1 MSGGF
6 LSRLTLLA
14 SEAVPAGSFFDQLAA
29 RILMG
34 SHGAMAYLSIFAVLV
49 ACGLGVPLP
58 EDISLILGGYLVYK
72 GVANLWVMVATG
84 FLGILVGDS
93 LIYLAGRRVGRR
105 VRTGHGWLARVV
117 TPPRRILVEGL
128 FAKHGEK
135 IVIAA
140 RFMPGVRAVTYFT
153 AGSAGMPYAR
163 FICFDGLAALLS
175 APLFVLLGYRFGK
188 HIQHVIELMKR
199 YQLIAVGLLLGT
211 VLLWAAVR
219 RWREVSLARK
229 MREQMGDE
237 DRKPPPG
244 TVLREP
250 AGELNK

>member
-6 LSRLTLLA
+6 LTRLTLLA
-14 SEAVPAGSFFDQLAA
+14 SEAVPAGSFLDQVLA

-58 EDISLILGGYLVYK
+58 EDISLILGGFLVFK
-72 GVANLWVMVATG
+72 GVANLWGMVATG

-93 LIYLAGRRVGRR
+93 LIYLAGRRVGLR

-117 TPPRRILVEGL
+117 TPPRRRFVEGL
-128 FAKHGEK
+128 FARHGEK
-135 IVIAA
+135 IVIGA
-140 RFMPGVRAVTYFT
+140 RFMPGVRAVTYFI
-153 AGSAGMPYAR
+153 AGSAGMPYPR
-163 FICFDGLAALLS
+163 FICFDGLAALGS

-211 VLLWAAVR
+211 VLLWAAIH
-219 RWREVSLARK
+219 RWREIALARK
-229 MREQMGDE
+229 MREQMGEE
-237 DRKPPPG
+237 DPKPPPG
-244 TVLREP
+244 AVLRQP

>member
-1 MSGGF
+1 
-6 LSRLTLLA
+6 
-14 SEAVPAGSFFDQLAA
+14 
-29 RILMG
+29 
-34 SHGAMAYLSIFAVLV
+34 
-49 ACGLGVPLP
+49 
-58 EDISLILGGYLVYK
+58 
-72 GVANLWVMVATG
+72 MVAVG
-84 FLGILVGDS
+84 FVGILVGDS

-117 TPPRRILVEGL
+117 TPPRRIVVEGL
-128 FAKHGEK
+128 FARHGEK

-175 APLFVLLGYRFGK
+175 APLFVLLGYRFGR
-188 HIQHVIELMKR
+188 HLQQVIELMKK

-229 MREQMGDE
+229 MREQMGE
-237 DRKPPPG
+237 EETQPPPPG
-244 TVLREP
+244 AVLRGP

>member
-1 MSGGF
+1 
-6 LSRLTLLA
+6 LDILLK
-14 SEAVPAGSFFDQLAA
+14 SLLV
-29 RILMG
+29 G

-58 EDISLILGGYLVYK
+58 EDISLILGGFLVFK
-72 GVANLWVMVATG
+72 GAANLWAMVATG
-84 FLGILVGDS
+84 FVGILAGDT

-117 TPPRRILVEGL
+117 TPPRRIQVEGL
-128 FAKHGEK
+128 FARHGEK

-175 APLFVLLGYRFGK
+175 APLFVFLGFRFGR
-188 HIQHVIELMKR
+188 HLQQVIELMKR
-199 YQLIAVGLLLGT
+199 YQLIAVGLLLA
-211 VLLWAAVR
+211 VFLAWAALH
-219 RWREVSLARK
+219 RWREMGLARK
-229 MREQMGDE
+229 LQAQVEAEEGMARQ
-237 DRKPPPG
+237 PPPPD
-244 TVLREP
+244 LRRP
-250 AGELNK
+250 APELND